1 MSTYSPSLRIEL
13 ITTGDQAGTWGTTTN
28 TNLGTLI
35 EAGIT
40 GYTSV
45 AVIAADQAFT
55 ALYGAADESRNA
67 VIALTTT
74 TGANFNVY
82 APPAE
87 KTYIIYNASSYTA
100 TVYNSTVIGNTTAAG
115 TGVAVPAGKTMTIWS
130 DGTNFAVQNN
140 HFPAITLTTDLAV
153 ADGGT
158 GASTASGA
166 RTNLGAAASGANS
179 DITSLS
185 GLTTPL
191 SIAQGGTAAT
201 TASGART
208 SLGATTIGGNMFTLT
223 NPSAVTFPRFNADNT
238 VSALDAATFRAAI
251 GANTGSVT
259 SVALTTPTG
268 LTVAGSPITTSGT
281 LAISLQSGYSIPTTA
296 SQTNWDSAYTQR
308 LQWDGGATNL
318 VAATGRTSLGATTV
332 GSNLFTLTN
341 PSAVTFPRF
350 NADNTVS
357 ALTAADFRTAISAAP
372 TTSGTS
378 ILYGNGSGGFSNV
391 TVGSGLT
398 FSTGTLS
405 SALTATTSTSTLFG
419 VGAAVGNT
427 GGAIVVG
434 NTAGT
439 ALPSYADD
447 IAIGNNALVTDTS
460 ANRNTAVGH
469 QSARYITG
477 GYNVALGYQ
486 SLRGFSTSSTGV
498 NFNTAVGYSA
508 LNNVD
513 ANVTYTTGI
522 GSYTGS
528 NLRFGSATYNTFVGA
543 NSGAAIPSGDYNTI
557 IGSRAGVSSSYFSGD
572 PVSGCTFVGDS
583 AGSTIVNL
591 ISNATL
597 LGRFTGV
604 EAGGLTAASNYVVL
618 SDGAGVWKA
627 YWDNNQNFV
636 TKVSGTAPTLPSNST
651 MTFELTSNTQLK
663 IFVKGTDG
671 VTRSTTLT
679 LS

>member
-45 AVIAADQAFT
+45 AVIAADQALT

-115 TGVAVPAGKTMTIWS
+115 TGVAIPAGKTMTIWS

-372 TTSGTS
+372 STSGTS
-378 ILYGNGSGGFSNV
+378 ILYGDGSGGFSNV

-405 SALTATTSTSTLFG
+405 SAITATTSTSTKLG
-419 VGAAVGNT
+419 LNTGSTNAGAIIVGNT
-427 GGAIVVG
+427 VGTTLTSGAYNDVV
-434 NTAGT
+434 
-439 ALPSYADD
+439 
-447 IAIGNNALVTDTS
+447 IGNNAVVNATGGEY
-460 ANRNTAVGH
+460 TAVGVEA
-469 QSARYITG
+469 ARYATG
-477 GYNVALGYQ
+477 TQNTVFGYQAFRGDGFVGFSKTGDANCAFGTYALRNFRSNTTGNTALGWQSGGSFTEGNYNVFVGRNSAAGVT
-486 SLRGFSTSSTGV
+486 SGSSNVVISGTANIFFSNLELQNCTLVGASAG
-498 NFNTAVGYSA
+498 TAV
-508 LNNVD
+508 
-513 ANVTYTTGI
+513 T
-522 GSYTGS
+522 S
-528 NLRFGSATYNTFVGA
+528 NL
-543 NSGAAIPSGDYNTI
+543 
-557 IGSRAGVSSSYFSGD
+557 
-572 PVSGCTFVGDS
+572 
-583 AGSTIVNL
+583 
-591 ISNATL
+591 SNATM
-597 LGRFTGV
+597 LGSFTGV
-604 EAGGLTAASNYVVL
+604 ESGGLTVANNYVVL
-618 SDGAGVWKA
+618 SDGAGTWKA

>member
-405 SALTATTSTSTLFG
+405 SAITATTSTSTKLG
-419 VGAAVGNT
+419 LNTGSTNAGAILIGNT
-427 GGAIVVG
+427 V
-434 NTAGT
+434 GT
-439 ALPSYADD
+439 ALISSAYNDVV
-447 IAIGNNALVTDTS
+447 IGNNALVNADGGEYTAVGVEAARYATGNQNTAFGYQAFRGDSFVATSKTGDANCAFGAYALRNFQSDT
-460 ANRNTAVGH
+460 NGNTAVGW
-469 QSARYITG
+469 QSG
-477 GYNVALGYQ
+477 GYLD
-486 SLRGFSTSSTGV
+486 T
-498 NFNTAVGYSA
+498 
-508 LNNVD
+508 
-513 ANVTYTTGI
+513 
-522 GSYTGS
+522 GSY
-528 NLRFGSATYNTFVGA
+528 NVFVGR
-543 NSGAAIPSGDYNTI
+543 NSGLYVNSGSYNIFFGDSSGISNSYSSLASIDNCTFIGANAGKDIVNTI
-557 IGSRAGVSSSYFSGD
+557 A
-572 PVSGCTFVGDS
+572 
-583 AGSTIVNL
+583 
-591 ISNATL
+591 NATL
-597 LGRFTGV
+597 LGSFTGV

-618 SDGAGVWKA
+618 SDGAGTWKA

>member
-115 TGVAVPAGKTMTIWS
+115 TGVAIPAGKTMTIWS

-185 GLTTPL
+185 GLTTAL

-372 TTSGTS
+372 STSGTS

-477 GYNVALGYQ
+477 GYNVAIGYQ
-486 SLRGFSTSSTGV
+486 SLKGFTTSSTGV
-498 NFNTAVGYSA
+498 DFNTAVGYAA
-508 LNNVD
+508 LSNVG
-513 ANVTYTTGI
+513 ASVTNTTAI
-522 GSYTGS
+522 GYATGN
-528 NLRFGSATYNTFVGA
+528 NLRFGSATYNTFVGVG
-543 NSGAAIPSGDYNTI
+543 SGAAIPAGDYNTV
-557 IGSRAGVSSSYFSGD
+557 IGSRAGVSSSYSSVAT
-572 PVSGCTFVGDS
+572 VSGCTFVGDS
-583 AGSTIVNL
+583 AGSTIVNT

>member
-45 AVIAADQAFT
+45 AVIASDQALT

-87 KTYIIYNASSYTA
+87 KTYVIYNASSYSA
-100 TVYNSTVIGNTTAAG
+100 TLYNSTVLGNTTAAG
-115 TGVAVPAGKTMTIWS
+115 TGVTIPAGKVMTVWS

-140 HFPAITLTTDLAV
+140 HFLAISLTTDLAV

-158 GASTASGA
+158 GASTAAGA
-166 RTNLGAAASGANS
+166 RTNLGA
-179 DITSLS
+179 
-185 GLTTPL
+185 TTVGDNL
-191 SIAQGGTAAT
+191 
-201 TASGART
+201 
-208 SLGATTIGGNMFTLT
+208 FTLA
-223 NPSAVTFPRFNADNT
+223 NPSAVTFPRFNADNSI
-238 VSALDAATFRAAI
+238 SALDAATFRTAI
-251 GANTGSVT
+251 GAGTGTGSVT

-357 ALTAADFRTAISAAP
+357 ALTAANFRTAISAAP
-372 TTSGTS
+372 TTSGTD
-378 ILYGNGSGGFSNV
+378 ILYGDGSGGFSNV
-391 TVGSGLT
+391 TVGSGLS

-405 SALTATTSTSTLFG
+405 SAITATTSTSTKLG
-419 VGAAVGNT
+419 LNTGSTNAGAILIGNT
-427 GGAIVVG
+427 VGTNVSNADAIV
-434 NTAGT
+434 
-439 ALPSYADD
+439 
-447 IAIGNNALVTDTS
+447 IGNSALLNSTGTY
-460 ANRNTAVGH
+460 NTVVG
-469 QSARYITG
+469 SEAARLTVD
-477 GYNVALGYQ
+477 GYNTVFGYWALKG
-486 SLRGFSTSSTGV
+486 SSFGPYAYTGSG
-498 NFNTAVGYSA
+498 NAVFGAFA
-508 LNNVD
+508 LNNFRSGTDSNSVFGTSAGQYVQTSAAYNAFFGAD
-513 ANVTYTTGI
+513 SGKNIVS
-522 GSYTGS
+522 GSYNVMVGASSGTSTSGGS
-528 NLRFGSATYNTFVGA
+528 GLTVNNCTFVGA
-543 NSGAAIPSGDYNTI
+543 DAGTAITT
-557 IGSRAGVSSSYFSGD
+557 A
-572 PVSGCTFVGDS
+572 
-583 AGSTIVNL
+583 

-597 LGRFTGV
+597 IGRFTGV
-604 EAGGLTAASNYVVL
+604 ESGGLTAANNYVVL
-618 SDGAGVWKA
+618 SDGSGTWKA